1 FYTSRATTA
10 TFTLSLHDAL
20 PISGLL
26 QKSEDETLDGFTA
39 AYEEENFDELYG
51 YVSDESKD
59 SYSEGE
65 VVDRNAQ
72 IFDSLGV
79 EQVTLDNL
87 EESEADSGDSAKK
100 YTGEMTMDRAYG
112 ELQRDYE
119 ILLSYDDEAGDWF
132 VEWTP
137 DMIVPGLAGNELNIE
152 PLNGERGEILDKDG
166 EQLAFNG
173 MKETVGYTAGSTD
186 EEDILS

>member
-1 FYTSRATTA
+1 VVVIAAAGFLV
-10 TFTLSLHDAL
+10 LS
-20 PISGLL
+20 SGLL

-87 EESEADSGDSAKK
+87 AESEAGSGDSSKK
-100 YTGEMTMDRAYG
+100 YTGELTMDTAYG

-132 VEWTP
+132 VEWTQ
-137 DMIVPGLAGNELNIE
+137 DMIVPGIVGNVFDIVS
-152 PLNGERGEILDKDG
+152 LNGVRG
-166 EQLAFNG
+166 
-173 MKETVGYTAGSTD
+173 
-186 EEDILS
+186 DIIVKGG